1 MPPSEED
8 ATAIPVVLNIVTGS
22 RIDLALT
29 IVTPLSPSQDPVRRE
44 EIGTV
49 QTIAIAL
56 CRARGWSV
64 VVKTDI
70 TSSPTPTAIGTDPGP
85 ELTIDTALSLVHRD
99 QYRARP
105 ETMEPPRPP
114 RSFGSR
120 SREQSCSDVRY
131 RSESSSPKRRSPSK
145 SMESTGRNQ
154 HRPEPSIQKDAGKNS
169 QNKPVEKV
177 VTPKKVHNVS
187 GMEAEFVLPH
197 RPVSGRSEG
206 RLTPWRDVPSF
217 SSRKRSRQ
225 EVSCQGLPRD
235 DEPKHPKKRQR
246 DHGGP
251 RNNNKVTP
259 ATKTLP
265 ESSEGK
271 HYTEGANSG
280 SPLVLKVDILDR
292 ERVIL
297 QADAFLAGL
306 EQELMDRHPTET
318 AAMDTTEEYADSGSF
333 ATAVSPA
340 VLDGQ
345 LHSPEM
351 PANPDR
357 DGDISMSETAQSY
370 DFRGEAVQCH
380 GPEASAFP
388 PDTLVTNPLSDH
400 AGLGVDKFPPKA
412 LISMEMA
419 RPMPITALKTV
430 KALQRD
436 PPYADSVLDL
446 WRGREHENVYVNVVK
461 RKTALEM
468 YEESGEVSI
477 PQESNSPIRSAYR
490 NTTLQKRN

>member
-85 ELTIDTALSLVHRD
+85 ELTIDTALSLV
-99 QYRARP
+99 
-105 ETMEPPRPP
+105 
-114 RSFGSR
+114 
-120 SREQSCSDVRY
+120 
-131 RSESSSPKRRSPSK
+131 SESSSPKHRSPSK

-169 QNKPVEKV
+169 QNKPVDKV

-251 RNNNKVTP
+251 RNNNKVTL
-259 ATKTLP
+259 AIKTLP

-271 HYTEGANSG
+271 HYTEGANSD

-357 DGDISMSETAQSY
+357 DGDISMLETAQSY

-468 YEESGEVSI
+468 YEESGEVFI
-477 PQESNSPIRSAYR
+477 PQESNSAIRSAYR